1 MGLRRFP
8 RFVPCVPY
16 VRLVTGLP
24 LFVTVDTFRPVVP
37 GNFAG
42 HNYSGMDRG
51 CGKNV
56 GPLRNLEHWLRV
68 RPGTKGALGPWAA
81 SVLVFLGAAR
91 ARSALRCGVSTRD
104 RGSCRG
110 VACAFF
116 KTVPAWHRGSY
127 RNPVPQGPWW
137 AERPFVD
144 KGWSVARKTVAGTRN
159 PATHLGRP
167 LSRVSRPGGP
177 RRDWPF

>member
-81 SVLVFLGAAR
+81 SVLFSFLELSGPGQF
-91 ARSALRCGVSTRD
+91 SDVGFPPGIGV
-104 RGSCRG
+104 
-110 VACAFF
+110 
-116 KTVPAWHRGSY
+116 
-127 RNPVPQGPWW
+127 PV
-137 AERPFVD
+137 EE
-144 KGWSVARKTVAGTRN
+144 
-159 PATHLGRP
+159 
-167 LSRVSRPGGP
+167 SRVPFLKLSLLGIAAPTGILSLRVPGGP
-177 RRDWPF
+177 RDPSGIKDGPSHVRR